1 MLSNALYEFESVR
14 DAQAYRTLGMVLYSD
29 SKNWLQSSR
38 VFFSIHAW
46 FLFLSRE
53 KTQIEAIRLF
63 RVYTSLKITGD
74 RREVSE
80 FEEFLWSNFFSG
92 ELPTSV
98 DLPTDDWRGTA
109 PRVTDWLSKV
119 MGCHQQSGDTTPL
132 RV

>member
-14 DAQAYRTLGMVLYSD
+14 DAQACRSLDKVLYSD
-29 SKNWLQSSR
+29 SKNWLHSLR

-63 RVYTSLKITGD
+63 RVYTSLKNTGD

-80 FEEFLWSNFFSG
+80 KAEKHH
-92 ELPTSV
+92 V
-98 DLPTDDWRGTA
+98 
-109 PRVTDWLSKV
+109 
-119 MGCHQQSGDTTPL
+119 
-132 RV
+132 